1 MDIVIP
7 ELSLV
12 VLIGP
17 SGSGKSTFARKH
29 FKATEILSSDAFR
42 AMISDDESDQSV
54 NKDAFE
60 ALDFMLEKRFLNRR
74 LTVVDAT
81 NVQPEP
87 RKRLLELARKYHF
100 LTTAIVLDLPEDVC
114 HAHNQQR
121 PGRTVIA
128 PVVRMHVQLLE
139 QSRAALPK
147 ERYDQ
152 LVFLR
157 TANEVDSVRI
167 VRHTMSFDR
176 RGEPGPFDII
186 GDVHGC
192 FDELANLL
200 GQLGYQV
207 TATPTPE
214 AGFVVHPP
222 AGRKAVFVGD
232 FVDRGPRTP
241 DVLRLVMD
249 MFAAGSALAVIG
261 NHDDKLYRY
270 LKGTRVNISHGLA
283 ETLKQL
289 ETEPA
294 EFRERVLSFLEGLPH
309 HLVLD
314 GGKLVVAHAGLSAD
328 LQGRHSKRVESFALY
343 GETTGKKDEYGLP
356 VRGDWFADY
365 QGSASVAYGH
375 TPVTEAKWINK
386 TMNIDTGCVFGGRLT
401 ALRYPEG
408 ELADVPA
415 ARVYLEPPKP
425 FRSPEPVVE
434 EPKQQSHGAPKE

>member
-29 FKATEILSSDAFR
+29 FKPTEILSSDSFR

-60 ALDFMLEKRFLNRR
+60 ALDFILEKRLLNRR

-87 RKRLLELARKYHF
+87 RKRLLEVARNYHY
-100 LTTAIVLDLPEDVC
+100 LTTAIVLDLPEEMC
-114 HAHNQQR
+114 QAHNQQR

-128 PVVRMHVQLLE
+128 PVVRMHAQLLE

-157 TANEVDSVRI
+157 TANEVDAVRI
-167 VRHTMSFDR
+167 VRHTMSFDK

-192 FDELANLL
+192 FDELAALL
-200 GQLGYQV
+200 ALLGYQI
-207 TATPTPE
+207 ATTISPDPS
-214 AGFVVHPP
+214 FVVRPP
-222 AGRKAVFVGD
+222 AGRKAVYVGD
-232 FVDRGPRTP
+232 FVDRGPKSP

-249 MFAAGSALAVIG
+249 MVVAGTALAVIG
-261 NHDDKLYRY
+261 NHDAKLYRY
-270 LKGTRVNISHGLA
+270 LRGNRVNISHGLA
-283 ETLKQL
+283 ATLQQL
-289 ETEPA
+289 EAEPA
-294 EFRERVLSFLEGLPH
+294 EFRERVMSFLEGLPH

-328 LQGRHSKRVESFALY
+328 LQGRHSKRVESFGLY

-365 QGSASVAYGH
+365 RGNASVVYGH

-401 ALRYPEG
+401 ALRYPERV
-408 ELADVPA
+408 LTDVPA

-425 FRSPEPVVE
+425 FRSPEPIVE
-434 EPKQQSHGAPKE
+434 VPKKQGPHEVNE